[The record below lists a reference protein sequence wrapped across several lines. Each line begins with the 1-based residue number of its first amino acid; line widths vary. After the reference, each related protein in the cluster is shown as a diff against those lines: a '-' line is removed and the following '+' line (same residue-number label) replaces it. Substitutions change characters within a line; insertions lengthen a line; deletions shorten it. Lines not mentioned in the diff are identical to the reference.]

1 MIQEISKGK
10 FPDPP
15 KGPFNIELCMKD
27 FDNFKEKSG
36 TFTMEYLNML
46 VKEAEKRGINP
57 EIYKL
62 HKKQLED
69 VKKLIVEHK
78 EKAAFDQFF
87 RSFPAC
93 LPYRSEFKPR

>member
-1 MIQEISKGK
+1 MIQEISKGR
-10 FPDPP
+10 FPESPRNP
-15 KGPFNIELCMKD
+15 YNEELCTKD
-27 FDNFKEKSG
+27 FFTFKEKTG

-69 VKKLIVEHK
+69 VKKLIAEHK

-87 RSFPAC
+87 RNFPAC